1 MGQRDVDR
9 AESVV
14 PSGRE
19 DDGTERPPPTGSG
32 VTADPVPGVRA
43 TAAGAEADT
52 VAGPQT
58 AAGVT
63 PRDAPV
69 ALPSV
74 LDEDQR
80 ALLTAVLDRLVPARA
95 GLAGAGGRGGA
106 AVLERTL
113 AASPALRRLFFE
125 GLLAIDLQSASHSV
139 TEVARGFTE
148 LAPDEQ
154 DAALREVEIALP
166 AFFAALVDHAYRGY
180 YTRPEVHRL
189 IGHESRPP
197 QPLGHHLPPFDPA
210 LLARQR
216 ERAPF
221 WRHTP

>member
-1 MGQRDVDR
+1 MGPRDDDR
-9 AESVV
+9 
-14 PSGRE
+14 
-19 DDGTERPPPTGSG
+19 TG
-32 VTADPVPGVRA
+32 PGVLA
-43 TAAGAEADT
+43 TGAGAARDT
-52 VAGPQT
+52 VAGPQA

-63 PRDAPV
+63 PREASA
-69 ALPSV
+69 ALPEV
-74 LDEDQR
+74 LGEDQR
-80 ALLTAVLDRLVPARA
+80 ALLTAVLERLVPARA
-95 GLAGAGGRGGA
+95 GLAGAGGLGGA

-139 TEVARGFTE
+139 PAASRGFTE

-154 DAALREVEIALP
+154 DAVLRGVEAALP

-180 YTRPEVHRL
+180 YTRTEMHRL
-189 IGHESRPP
+189 IGHESRAP
-197 QPLGHHLPPFDPA
+197 QPLGHQLPPFDPA

-216 ERAPF
+216 QRAPF